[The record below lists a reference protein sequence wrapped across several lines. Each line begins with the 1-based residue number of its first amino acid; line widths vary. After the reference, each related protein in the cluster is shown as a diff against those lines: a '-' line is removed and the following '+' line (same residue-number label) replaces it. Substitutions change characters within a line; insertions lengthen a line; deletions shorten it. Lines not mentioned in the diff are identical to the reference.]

1 MNTLINTLRTETET
15 LKNQYF
21 EMTKKWATNYFN
33 SIMRKKE
40 WKEITWCEHFG
51 LEPRIANPGTNMEFY
66 TFPNGFYNTKLAR
79 QYDKIRN
86 EIRSLSNMGLEAFI
100 AKEMK
105 KAELHYE
112 SSLLK
117 LAYKIE
123 LKKIDIHNMSVVTG
137 HVGVNI
143 DMTLTDGEKTVK
155 AFTII
160 AEGQIQ
166 RPHYRYLVK

>member
-33 SIMRKKE
+33 SVMRKKD

-51 LEPRIANPGTNMEFY
+51 LKPRIANPGTSMEFY
-66 TFPNGFYNTKLAR
+66 TFPNGFFSTKLAK
-79 QYDKIRN
+79 QYDKQKN
-86 EIRSLSNMGLEAFI
+86 EIRSLSNMGLEVFI
-100 AKEMK
+100 AKELE
-105 KAELHYE
+105 KAKLHYE
-112 SSLLK
+112 SSLFK
-117 LAYKIE
+117 LAHRIE
-123 LKKIDIHNMSVVTG
+123 LKKLNIDEMSVVTG

-160 AEGQIQ
+160 AEGMVQK
-166 RPHYRYLVK
+166 PHYRYFVK